1 MHNEVWGCAEIFPCL
16 WFFMVN
22 SCTDLPWVP
31 EAFSWAYYTPVM
43 FLTFAPREEPLGKS
57 EIPLIALSQLQSRLY
72 ENIQNLDVTLIGQK
86 TKERI
91 TWVMPESGNLDTI
104 WIFSLWNLWKPRSL
118 LHIALESSSLQGFYT
133 FKMYERWLYS
143 RCYSLFVAG
152 KKRLGTVCIQR
163 RKNMCKFSTFTGNM
177 RQTILFQ
184 RVLQNFSSVL

>member
-1 MHNEVWGCAEIFPCL
+1 MGASFRVKKRSIKFLCQNPHLSCAWGGGGKGNRAWHKAIDWL
-16 WFFMVN
+16 
-22 SCTDLPWVP
+22 
-31 EAFSWAYYTPVM
+31 M
-43 FLTFAPREEPLGKS
+43 F
-57 EIPLIALSQLQSRLY
+57 
-72 ENIQNLDVTLIGQK
+72 NVQNLEVMLIGQE
-86 TKERI
+86 TKEPI
-91 TWVMPESGNLDTI
+91 TWVTPESGNLDTI